1 MPVYVNIL
9 IILILF
15 LFNAVF
21 AMYEIAMVSSKKTRL
36 IARAEDGLQGA
47 SVAMELLQDP
57 DQQYL
62 SAIQIMITMI
72 DTLAGGIGGAQLSR
86 PLAEVFKGIDWLAPF
101 AEIVALILVVIVIT
115 YFSIVMGELIP
126 KRIAVSRPEDVV
138 TRLSPLI
145 KGMSR
150 FLRPLTR
157 LLSASTN
164 LGIKIFNIDVTK
176 EPSIT
181 EEELKGYI
189 QEGRQT
195 GVFDEAEQ
203 TMVDGVFRFTDRRVD
218 AIMTPHTELDWIDL
232 DDDHE
237 TIVKELMESSYSRLP
252 VAHGDLDRSVGIVDT
267 KDLLGVDIHNPQFNL
282 EDYVRQPLFF
292 PGNMQAVKAFEQ
304 FRETGIHHA
313 LVLDEYGGVEG
324 FVTLYDVLESIVG
337 DIPLDEYD
345 KDQDVVQRSDGTWLV
360 DGLIPIDELKEIM
373 NVDELPEEDKAG
385 FQTLSGFVM
394 NQLGRIPKT
403 GSVFEWDHWR
413 FEVVDMD
420 GHRVDR
426 VLVTDMSTE
435 EKPSAE
441 I

>member
-1 MPVYVNIL
+1 
-9 IILILF
+9 
-15 LFNAVF
+15 
-21 AMYEIAMVSSKKTRL
+21 MYEIAMVSSKKTRL
-36 IARAEDGLQGA
+36 VARAEDGQKGA

-86 PLAEVFKGIDWLAPF
+86 PLAEVFKQVVWLAPF
-101 AEIVALILVVIVIT
+101 AETVALILVVIVIT
-115 YFSIVMGELIP
+115 YFSIVIGEFIP
-126 KRIAVSRPEDVV
+126 KRIAVSKPEDVV
-138 TRLSPLI
+138 TRLSPMI
-145 KGMSR
+145 KRLSR
-150 FLRPLTR
+150 VMRPLTR

-164 LGIKIFNIDVTK
+164 LGIKIFNIDITR
-176 EPSIT
+176 EPAIT

-203 TMVDGVFRFTDRRVD
+203 TMVSGVFRFTDRRVD

-232 DDDHE
+232 DDDNE
-237 TIVKELMESSYSRLP
+237 TIIKELMESSYSRLP
-252 VAHGDLDRSVGIVDT
+252 VAHGDLDRSVGFVNT
-267 KDLLGVDIHNPQFNL
+267 KDLLGVDIHNPQFKL
-282 EDYVRQPLFF
+282 EEYIREPLFF

-324 FVTLYDVLESIVG
+324 FVTLYDVLEAIVG
-337 DIPLDEYD
+337 DIPLDEFD
-345 KDQDVVQRSDGTWLV
+345 TDQDAIQRSDGTWLF
-360 DGLIPIDELKEIM
+360 DGLIPIDELKEILH
-373 NVDELPEEDKAG
+373 VDELPEENQAG

-394 NQLGRIPKT
+394 NQMGSIPKT
-403 GSVFEWDHWR
+403 GQLFEWRHWR

-426 VLVTDMSTE
+426 VLVTDISTE
-435 EKPSAE
+435 ENPSVE

>member
-1 MPVYVNIL
+1 MPFYVNIL
-9 IILILF
+9 IIFILF
-15 LFNAVF
+15 LFNALF

-36 IARAEDGLQGA
+36 VARAEDGQKGA

-86 PLAEVFKGIDWLAPF
+86 PLAEVFKQVNWLAPF
-101 AEIVALILVVIVIT
+101 AEIAALILVVIIIT
-115 YFSIVMGELIP
+115 YFSIVLGELIP
-126 KRIAVSRPEDVV
+126 KRIAVSKPEDVV
-138 TRLSPLI
+138 TRLSPMI
-145 KGMSR
+145 KRLSR
-150 FLRPLTR
+150 VMRPLTK

-164 LGIKIFNIDVTK
+164 LGIKVFNIDITR
-176 EPSIT
+176 EPAIT

-203 TMVDGVFRFTDRRVD
+203 TMVSGVFRFTDRRVD

-232 DDDHE
+232 DDDHD

-252 VAHGDLDRSVGIVDT
+252 VAHGDLDRSMGYVNT
-267 KDLLGVDIHNPQFNL
+267 KDLLGVDIHNPEFNL

-324 FVTLYDVLESIVG
+324 FVTLYDILESIVG
-337 DIPLDEYD
+337 DIPLDEFD
-345 KDQDVVQRSDGTWLV
+345 TDQDAIQRSDGTWLF
-360 DGLIPIDELKEIM
+360 DGLIPIDELKEILH
-373 NVDELPEEDKAG
+373 VDELPEENQAG

-394 NQLGRIPKT
+394 NQMGRIPKT
-403 GSVFEWDHWR
+403 GQLFEWDHWR

-420 GHRVDR
+420 GRRVDR
-426 VLVTDMSTE
+426 VLVTDI
-435 EKPSAE
+435 SAE
-441 I
+441 ENPSVEI

>member
-1 MPVYVNIL
+1 MPLYVNIL
-9 IILILF
+9 IIFILF
-15 LFNAVF
+15 IFNAIF

-36 IARAEDGLQGA
+36 VARAEDGQKGA

-86 PLAEVFKGIDWLAPF
+86 PLAEVFKRVNWLAPF
-101 AEIVALILVVIVIT
+101 AEIAALIIVVIIIT
-115 YFSIVMGELIP
+115 YFSIVLGELIP
-126 KRIAVSRPEDVV
+126 KRIAVSKPEDVV
-138 TRLSPLI
+138 TKLSPMIRGLTNAV
-145 KGMSR
+145 
-150 FLRPLTR
+150 RPLTK
-157 LLSASTN
+157 LLSGSTN
-164 LGIKIFNIDVTK
+164 LGIKIFNIDVTR
-176 EPSIT
+176 EPAIT

-218 AIMTPHTELDWIDL
+218 AIMTPHTELDWINL
-232 DDDHE
+232 DDDHD
-237 TIVKELMESSYSRLP
+237 TIVKELMESNYSRMP
-252 VAHGDLDRSVGIVDT
+252 IAHGDLDRSMGIINT

-282 EDYVRQPLFF
+282 EDYLREPLFF
-292 PGNMQAVKAFEQ
+292 PGNMEAVKAFEQ
-304 FRETGIHHA
+304 FRQTGIHHA
-313 LVLDEYGGVEG
+313 LVLDEFGGVEG

-373 NVDELPEEDKAG
+373 DVDELPEEDKAG

-403 GSVFEWDHWR
+403 GSLFEWSHWR

-426 VLVTDMSTE
+426 VLVTDISNE
-435 EKPSAE
+435 EKPSVE

>member
-1 MPVYVNIL
+1 MPVYFNI
-9 IILILF
+9 IFIFILF
-15 LFNAVF
+15 LVNAVF

-36 IARAEDGLQGA
+36 IARAEDGLKGA
-47 SVAMELLQDP
+47 SDGLELLQDP

-72 DTLAGGIGGAQLSR
+72 DTLAGGIGGAQLSQ
-86 PLAEVFKGIDWLAPF
+86 PLAEVFKRVSWLAPF
-101 AEIVALILVVIVIT
+101 AEIAALILVVIVIT
-115 YFSIVMGELIP
+115 YFSIVIGELIP
-126 KRIAVSRPEDVV
+126 KRIAVSKPEDVV
-138 TRLSPLI
+138 TRLSPMI
-145 KGMSR
+145 KGLSR
-150 FLRPLTR
+150 VMRPLTK

-164 LGIKIFNIDVTK
+164 FGIKLFNIDVTK
-176 EPSIT
+176 EPTIT

-218 AIMTPHTELDWIDL
+218 AIMTPHTELDWINL
-232 DDDHE
+232 DDDHDK
-237 TIVKELMESSYSRLP
+237 IVKDLLESSYSRLP
-252 VAHGDLDRSVGIVDT
+252 VAHGDLDRSLGYINT
-267 KDLLGVDIHNPQFNL
+267 KDLLGVDIHSPQFNL
-282 EDYVRQPLFF
+282 EAYIREPLFF

-337 DIPLDEYD
+337 DIPLDEHD
-345 KDQDVVQRSDGTWLV
+345 KDQDVVLRSDGTWLV

-373 NVDELPEEDKAG
+373 DVNELPEEDKAG

-394 NQLGRIPKT
+394 NQLGSIPKT
-403 GSVFEWDHWR
+403 GAVFDWDHWR

-426 VLVTDMSTE
+426 VLVTDL
-435 EKPSAE
+435 SANDQAQPE
-441 I
+441 G

>member
-1 MPVYVNIL
+1 MSLYLNIL
-9 IILILF
+9 IIFILF
-15 LFNAVF
+15 LLNAVF

-36 IARAEDGLQGA
+36 MARAEDGLKGA
-47 SVAMELLQDP
+47 SDALELLEDP

-72 DTLAGGIGGAQLSR
+72 DTLAGGIGGAKLSH
-86 PLAEVFKGIDWLAPF
+86 PLAAIFKHVVWLEPF
-101 AEIVALILVVIVIT
+101 ADIAALALVVIVIT
-115 YFSIVMGELIP
+115 YFSIVIGELIP
-126 KRIAVSRPEDVV
+126 KRIAVSKPEDVV
-138 TRLSPLI
+138 TRLSPMI
-145 KGMSR
+145 KTLSR
-150 FLRPLTR
+150 ILRPLTK

-164 LGIKIFNIDVTK
+164 LGIKLFNIDVTK
-176 EPSIT
+176 EPAIT

-203 TMVDGVFRFTDRRVD
+203 IMVDGVFRFSDRRVD
-218 AIMTPHTELDWIDL
+218 AIMTPHTEVDWIDL
-232 DDDHE
+232 DDDRE
-237 TIVKELMESSYSRLP
+237 VIVKQLMESNYSRLP
-252 VAHGDLDRSVGIVDT
+252 IAHGDLDRSIGYINT
-267 KDLLGVDIHNPQFNL
+267 KDLIGVDIHSPQFNL
-282 EDYVRQPLFF
+282 EDYVREPLFL

-304 FRETGIHHA
+304 FRQTGVHQA

-337 DIPLDEYD
+337 DIPQDEHD
-345 KDQDVVQRSDGTWLV
+345 TEQDVVQRSDGSWLV
-360 DGLIPIDELKEIM
+360 DGLIPVDELKTILR
-373 NVDELPEEDKAG
+373 VDELPEEDKAG

-403 GSVFEWDHWR
+403 GQIFEWENWR

-426 VLVTDMSTE
+426 VLVTDIAAEQNSAF
-435 EKPSAE
+435 EK
-441 I
+441 

>member
-1 MPVYVNIL
+1 MPFYVNIL
-9 IILILF
+9 IIFVLF
-15 LFNAVF
+15 LFNALF

-36 IARAEDGLQGA
+36 VARAEDGMKGA
-47 SVAMELLQDP
+47 SVTLELLQDP

-86 PLAEVFKGIDWLAPF
+86 PLAEVFKRINWLAPF
-101 AEIVALILVVIVIT
+101 AEIAALILVVIIIT
-115 YFSIVMGELIP
+115 YFSIVIGELIP
-126 KRIAVSRPEDVV
+126 KRIAVSKPEDVV
-138 TRLSPLI
+138 TKLSPMIRGLTNAV
-145 KGMSR
+145 
-150 FLRPLTR
+150 RPLTR
-157 LLSASTN
+157 LLSGSTN

-176 EPSIT
+176 EPAIT

-203 TMVDGVFRFTDRRVD
+203 TMVSGVFRFTDRRVD

-232 DDDHE
+232 DDDNE
-237 TIVKELMESSYSRLP
+237 TIIKELMESSYSRLP
-252 VAHGDLDRSVGIVDT
+252 VAHNDLDRSMGFVNT
-267 KDLLGVDIHNPQFNL
+267 KDLLGVDIYNPQFKL
-282 EDYVRQPLFF
+282 EDYVREPLFF
-292 PGNMQAVKAFEQ
+292 PGNMPAVKAFEQ

-324 FVTLYDVLESIVG
+324 FVTLYDVLEAIVG
-337 DIPLDEYD
+337 DIPLDEFD
-345 KDQDVVQRSDGTWLV
+345 TDQDVVQRADGTWLV
-360 DGLIPIDELKEIM
+360 DGLIPIDELKEILH
-373 NVDELPEEDKAG
+373 VDELPEENQAG

-394 NQLGRIPKT
+394 NQMGRIPKT
-403 GSVFEWDHWR
+403 GQTFEWDHWR

-426 VLVTDMSTE
+426 VLVTDISTE
-435 EKPSAE
+435 GNPSVE

>member
-1 MPVYVNIL
+1 MPFYVNIL
-9 IILILF
+9 IIFILF
-15 LFNAVF
+15 LFNALF

-36 IARAEDGLQGA
+36 VARAEDGQKGA

-86 PLAEVFKGIDWLAPF
+86 PLAEVFKQVTWLAPF
-101 AEIVALILVVIVIT
+101 AETVSLILVVIVIT
-115 YFSIVMGELIP
+115 YFSIVIGELIP
-126 KRIAVSRPEDVV
+126 KRIAVSKPEDVV
-138 TRLSPLI
+138 TRLSPTI
-145 KGMSR
+145 KRLSR
-150 FLRPLTR
+150 VMRPLTK

-164 LGIKIFNIDVTK
+164 LGIKVFNIDITR
-176 EPSIT
+176 EPAIT

-203 TMVDGVFRFTDRRVD
+203 TMVDGVFRFSDRRVD

-232 DDDHE
+232 DDDHD

-252 VAHGDLDRSVGIVDT
+252 VAHGDLDRSMGYVNT
-267 KDLLGVDIHNPQFNL
+267 KDLLGVDIHNPEFNL

-324 FVTLYDVLESIVG
+324 FVTLYDILESIVG
-337 DIPLDEYD
+337 DIPLDEFD
-345 KDQDVVQRSDGTWLV
+345 TDQDAIQRSDGTWLF
-360 DGLIPIDELKEIM
+360 DGLIPIDELKEILH
-373 NVDELPEEDKAG
+373 VDELPEENQAG

-394 NQLGRIPKT
+394 NQMGRIPKT
-403 GSVFEWDHWR
+403 GQLFEWDHWR

-420 GHRVDR
+420 GRRVDR
-426 VLVTDMSTE
+426 VLVTDI
-435 EKPSAE
+435 SAE
-441 I
+441 ENPSVEI

>member
-1 MPVYVNIL
+1 MPFYVNIFF
-9 IILILF
+9 IFVLF
-15 LFNAVF
+15 LLNAVF

-36 IARAEDGLQGA
+36 VTRAEDGLKGA
-47 SVAMELLQDP
+47 SAALELLQDP

-72 DTLAGGIGGAQLSR
+72 DTLAGGIGGARLSQ
-86 PLAEVFKGIDWLAPF
+86 PLAEIFRRINWLAPF
-101 AEIVALILVVIVIT
+101 ADTVALILVVISIT
-115 YFSIVMGELIP
+115 YFSIVIGELIP
-126 KRIAVSRPEDVV
+126 KRIAVSKPEDVV
-138 TRLSPLI
+138 TRLSPMI
-145 KGMSR
+145 KVLSR
-150 FLRPLTR
+150 VVRPLTR

-164 LGIKIFNIDVTK
+164 LGIKLLNIDVTK
-176 EPSIT
+176 EPAIT

-203 TMVDGVFRFTDRRVD
+203 TMVDGVFRLSDRRVD
-218 AIMTPHTELDWIDL
+218 AIMTPHTEVVWINL
-232 DDDHE
+232 DDDNE
-237 TIVKELMESSYSRLP
+237 TIVREMMGSSYSRLP
-252 VAHGDLDRSVGIVDT
+252 VAHGDLDRSVGIIDT
-267 KDLLGVDIHNPQFNL
+267 KDLLGVDIHNAQFNL
-282 EDYVRQPLFF
+282 EDYIREPLFF

-337 DIPLDEYD
+337 DIPLDEHD

-373 NVDELPEEDKAG
+373 DVDELPEEDKAG

-403 GSVFEWDHWR
+403 GAVFDWDHWR

-426 VLVTDMSTE
+426 VLVTDISAEQGPSTE
-435 EKPSAE
+435 G
-441 I
+441 

>member
-1 MPVYVNIL
+1 MPFYVNIL
-9 IILILF
+9 IIFVLF
-15 LFNAVF
+15 LFNALF

-36 IARAEDGLQGA
+36 VARAEDGLKGA

-86 PLAEVFKGIDWLAPF
+86 PLAEVFKSIDWLAPF
-101 AEIVALILVVIVIT
+101 AEIAALILVVVIIT
-115 YFSIVMGELIP
+115 YFSIVLGELIP
-126 KRIAVSRPEDVV
+126 KRIAVSKPEDVV
-138 TRLSPLI
+138 TKLSPMI
-145 KGMSR
+145 KG
-150 FLRPLTR
+150 LTKAVRPLTK
-157 LLSASTN
+157 LLSSSTN
-164 LGIKIFNIDVTK
+164 LGIKIFNIDITR
-176 EPSIT
+176 EPAIT

-203 TMVDGVFRFTDRRVD
+203 TMVSGVFRFTDRRVD

-232 DDDHE
+232 DDDNE
-237 TIVKELMESSYSRLP
+237 TIIKELMESSYSRLP
-252 VAHGDLDRSVGIVDT
+252 VAHGDLDRSMGFVNT
-267 KDLLGVDIHNPQFNL
+267 KDLLGVDIHNPQFKL
-282 EDYVRQPLFF
+282 EEYVREPLFF

-324 FVTLYDVLESIVG
+324 FVTLYDVLEAIVG
-337 DIPLDEYD
+337 DIPLDEND
-345 KDQDVVQRSDGTWLV
+345 TEQDVIQRADGTWLV

-373 NVDELPEEDKAG
+373 HVDELPEESQAG

-394 NQLGRIPKT
+394 NQMGRIPKT
-403 GSVFEWDHWR
+403 GQLFDWDHWR

-420 GHRVDR
+420 GHRVDK
-426 VLVTDMSTE
+426 VLVTDL
-435 EKPSAE
+435 SAKE
-441 I
+441 NPAVDI

>member
-1 MPVYVNIL
+1 MPFYVNIL
-9 IILILF
+9 IIFILF
-15 LFNAVF
+15 LFNALF

-36 IARAEDGLQGA
+36 VARAEDGQKGA

-86 PLAEVFKGIDWLAPF
+86 PLAEVFKQVAWLAPF
-101 AEIVALILVVIVIT
+101 AETVSLILVVIVIT
-115 YFSIVMGELIP
+115 YFSIVIGELIP
-126 KRIAVSRPEDVV
+126 KRIAVSKPEDVV
-138 TRLSPLI
+138 TRLSPMI
-145 KGMSR
+145 KRLSR
-150 FLRPLTR
+150 VMRPLTK

-164 LGIKIFNIDVTK
+164 LGIKVFNIDITR
-176 EPSIT
+176 EPAIT

-203 TMVDGVFRFTDRRVD
+203 TMVSGVFRFTDRRVD

-232 DDDHE
+232 DDDHD

-252 VAHGDLDRSVGIVDT
+252 VAHGDLDRSMGYVNT
-267 KDLLGVDIHNPQFNL
+267 KDLLGVDIHNPEFNL

-324 FVTLYDVLESIVG
+324 FVTLYDILESIVG
-337 DIPLDEYD
+337 DIPLDEFD
-345 KDQDVVQRSDGTWLV
+345 TDQDAIQRSDGTWLF
-360 DGLIPIDELKEIM
+360 DGLIPIDELKEILH
-373 NVDELPEEDKAG
+373 VDELPEENQAG

-394 NQLGRIPKT
+394 NQMGRIPKT
-403 GSVFEWDHWR
+403 GQLFEWDHWR

-420 GHRVDR
+420 GRRVDR
-426 VLVTDMSTE
+426 VLVTDI
-435 EKPSAE
+435 SAE
-441 I
+441 ENPSVEI

>member
-1 MPVYVNIL
+1 MPFYVNIFF
-9 IILILF
+9 IFVLF
-15 LFNAVF
+15 LLNAVF

-36 IARAEDGLQGA
+36 VTRAEDGLKGA
-47 SVAMELLQDP
+47 SAALELLQDP

-72 DTLAGGIGGAQLSR
+72 DTLAGGIGGARLSQ
-86 PLAEVFKGIDWLAPF
+86 PLAEIFRRINWLAPF
-101 AEIVALILVVIVIT
+101 ADTVALILVVISIT
-115 YFSIVMGELIP
+115 YFSIVIGELIP
-126 KRIAVSRPEDVV
+126 KRIAVSKPEDVV
-138 TRLSPLI
+138 TRLSPMI
-145 KGMSR
+145 KVLSR
-150 FLRPLTR
+150 VVRPLTR

-164 LGIKIFNIDVTK
+164 LGIKLLNIDVTK
-176 EPSIT
+176 EPAIT

-203 TMVDGVFRFTDRRVD
+203 TMVDGVFRLSDRRVD
-218 AIMTPHTELDWIDL
+218 AIMTPHTEVVWINL
-232 DDDHE
+232 DDDNE
-237 TIVKELMESSYSRLP
+237 TIVREMMGSSYSRLP
-252 VAHGDLDRSVGIVDT
+252 VAHGDLDRSVGIIDT
-267 KDLLGVDIHNPQFNL
+267 KDLLGVDIHNAQFNL
-282 EDYVRQPLFF
+282 EDYIREPLFF

-337 DIPLDEYD
+337 DIPLDEHD

-373 NVDELPEEDKAG
+373 DVDELPEEDKAG

-403 GSVFEWDHWR
+403 GAVFDWDHWR

-426 VLVTDMSTE
+426 VLVTDISAE
-435 EKPSAE
+435 QGPSAE
-441 I
+441 S

>member
-1 MPVYVNIL
+1 MPVYFNI
-9 IILILF
+9 IFIFILF
-15 LFNAVF
+15 LVNAVF

-36 IARAEDGLQGA
+36 IARAEDGLKGA
-47 SVAMELLQDP
+47 SDGLELLQDP

-72 DTLAGGIGGAQLSR
+72 DTLAGGIGGAQLSQ
-86 PLAEVFKGIDWLAPF
+86 PLAEVFKRISWLAPF
-101 AEIVALILVVIVIT
+101 AEIAALILVVIVIT
-115 YFSIVMGELIP
+115 YFSIVIGELIP
-126 KRIAVSRPEDVV
+126 KRIAVSKPEDVV
-138 TRLSPLI
+138 TRLSPMI
-145 KGMSR
+145 KGLSR
-150 FLRPLTR
+150 VMRPLTK

-164 LGIKIFNIDVTK
+164 FGIKLFNIDVTK
-176 EPSIT
+176 EPTIT

-218 AIMTPHTELDWIDL
+218 AIMTPHTELDWINL
-232 DDDHE
+232 DDDHDK
-237 TIVKELMESSYSRLP
+237 IVKDLMESSYSRLP
-252 VAHGDLDRSVGIVDT
+252 VAHGDLDRSLGYINT
-267 KDLLGVDIHNPQFNL
+267 KDLLGVDIHSPQFNL
-282 EDYVRQPLFF
+282 EAYIREPLFF

-337 DIPLDEYD
+337 DIPLDEHD
-345 KDQDVVQRSDGTWLV
+345 KDQDVVLRSDGTWLV

-373 NVDELPEEDKAG
+373 DVDELPEEDKAG

-394 NQLGRIPKT
+394 NQLGSIPKT
-403 GSVFEWDHWR
+403 GAVFDWDHWR

-426 VLVTDMSTE
+426 VLVTDL
-435 EKPSAE
+435 SANDQAQPE
-441 I
+441 G

>member
-1 MPVYVNIL
+1 MPVYLNIFL
-9 IILILF
+9 ILILI
-15 LFNAVF
+15 LVNAIF
-21 AMYEIAMVSSKKTRL
+21 KMYEIAMVSSKKTRL
-36 IARAEDGLQGA
+36 VARAEDGQKGA

-62 SAIQIMITMI
+62 SALQVMINMI
-72 DTLAGGIGGAQLSR
+72 DTMAGGIGGATLSQ
-86 PLAEVFKGIDWLAPF
+86 PLAEIFKRIDWLAPF
-101 AEIVALILVVIVIT
+101 ADIAALILVVIVIT

-126 KRIAVSRPEDVV
+126 KRIAVSKPEDVV
-138 TRLSPLI
+138 TKYSPMIKSLSRL
-145 KGMSR
+145 M
-150 FLRPLTR
+150 RPLTK

-164 LGIKIFNIDVTK
+164 LGIKIFNIDVTR
-176 EPSIT
+176 EPAIT

-218 AIMTPHTELDWIDL
+218 AIMTPHTELDWINL
-232 DDDHE
+232 DDDQE
-237 TIVKELMESSYSRLP
+237 TIIKEMVESSFSRLP
-252 VAHGDLDRSVGIVDT
+252 VAHGDLNRSTGYINT
-267 KDLLGVDIHNPQFNL
+267 KDLVGVDIHDPQFRL
-282 EDYVRQPLFF
+282 EDYIREPLFF

-304 FRETGIHHA
+304 FRQTGIHHA

-337 DIPLDEYD
+337 DIPLDEHD
-345 KDQDVVQRSDGTWLV
+345 KDQVIVRRADGTWLV

-373 NVDELPEEDKAG
+373 DVDELPEEDKAG

-403 GSVFEWDHWR
+403 GAIFEWDHWR

-426 VLVTDMSTE
+426 VLVMDISTE
-435 EKPSAE
+435 EKPSVE

>member
-1 MPVYVNIL
+1 MPVYFNI
-9 IILILF
+9 IFIFILF
-15 LFNAVF
+15 LVNAVF

-36 IARAEDGLQGA
+36 IARAEDGLKGA
-47 SVAMELLQDP
+47 SDGLELLQDP

-72 DTLAGGIGGAQLSR
+72 DTLAGGIGGAQLSQ
-86 PLAEVFKGIDWLAPF
+86 PLAEVFKRVSWLAPF
-101 AEIVALILVVIVIT
+101 AEIAALILVVIVIT
-115 YFSIVMGELIP
+115 YFSIVIGELIP
-126 KRIAVSRPEDVV
+126 KRIAVSKPEDVV
-138 TRLSPLI
+138 TRLSPMI
-145 KGMSR
+145 KGLSR
-150 FLRPLTR
+150 VMRPLTK

-164 LGIKIFNIDVTK
+164 FGIKLFNIDVTK
-176 EPSIT
+176 EPTIT

-218 AIMTPHTELDWIDL
+218 AIMTPHTELDWINL
-232 DDDHE
+232 DDDHDK
-237 TIVKELMESSYSRLP
+237 IVKDLMESSYSRLP
-252 VAHGDLDRSVGIVDT
+252 VAHGDLDRSLGYINT
-267 KDLLGVDIHNPQFNL
+267 KDLLGVDIHSPQFNL
-282 EDYVRQPLFF
+282 EAYIREPLFF

-337 DIPLDEYD
+337 DIPLDEHD
-345 KDQDVVQRSDGTWLV
+345 KDQDVVLRSDGTWLV

-373 NVDELPEEDKAG
+373 DVDELPEEDKAG

-394 NQLGRIPKT
+394 NQLGSIPKT
-403 GSVFEWDHWR
+403 GAVFDWDHWR

-426 VLVTDMSTE
+426 VLVTDL
-435 EKPSAE
+435 SANDQAHPE
-441 I
+441 G

>member
-1 MPVYVNIL
+1 MPVYFNI
-9 IILILF
+9 IFIFILF
-15 LFNAVF
+15 LVNAVF

-36 IARAEDGLQGA
+36 LARAEDGLKGA
-47 SVAMELLQDP
+47 SDGLELLQDP

-72 DTLAGGIGGAQLSR
+72 DTLAGGIGGAQLSQ
-86 PLAEVFKGIDWLAPF
+86 PLAEVFKRVSWLAPF
-101 AEIVALILVVIVIT
+101 AEIAALILVVIVIT
-115 YFSIVMGELIP
+115 YFSIVIGELIP
-126 KRIAVSRPEDVV
+126 KRIAVSKPEDVV
-138 TRLSPLI
+138 TRLSPMI
-145 KGMSR
+145 KGLSR
-150 FLRPLTR
+150 VMRPLTK

-164 LGIKIFNIDVTK
+164 FGIKLFNIDVTK
-176 EPSIT
+176 EPTIT

-218 AIMTPHTELDWIDL
+218 AIMTPHTELDWINL
-232 DDDHE
+232 DDDHHK
-237 TIVKELMESSYSRLP
+237 IVKDLMESSYSRLP
-252 VAHGDLDRSVGIVDT
+252 VAHGDLDRSLGYINT
-267 KDLLGVDIHNPQFNL
+267 KDLLGVDIHSPQFNL
-282 EDYVRQPLFF
+282 EAYIREPLFF

-337 DIPLDEYD
+337 DIPLDEHD
-345 KDQDVVQRSDGTWLV
+345 KDQDVVLRSDGTWLV

-373 NVDELPEEDKAG
+373 DVNELPEEDKAG

-394 NQLGRIPKT
+394 NQLGSIPKT
-403 GSVFEWDHWR
+403 GAVFDWDHWR

-426 VLVTDMSTE
+426 VLVTDL
-435 EKPSAE
+435 SANDQAQPE
-441 I
+441 G

>member
-1 MPVYVNIL
+1 MSIYGNI
-9 IILILF
+9 IIIFILF
-15 LFNAVF
+15 MLNAVF

-36 IARAEDGLQGA
+36 VARADAGLKGAADGL
-47 SVAMELLQDP
+47 ELLQDP

-72 DTLAGGIGGAQLSR
+72 DTLAGGIGGAALSA
-86 PLAEVFKGIDWLAPF
+86 PLAGVLKRVAFLAP
-101 AEIVALILVVIVIT
+101 VADTLSLVLVVVTIT
-115 YFSIVMGELIP
+115 YFSIVIGELIP
-126 KRIAVSRPEDVV
+126 KRVAVSKPEDVV
-138 TRLSPLI
+138 TRLSPMI
-145 KGMSR
+145 KGLSR
-150 FLRPLTR
+150 VLRPLTK

-176 EPSIT
+176 EPAIT

-189 QEGRQT
+189 EEGRQT

-203 TMVDGVFRFTDRRVD
+203 TMVDGVFRFSDRRVD
-218 AIMTPHTELDWIDL
+218 AIMTPHTELDWINL
-232 DDDHE
+232 DDDRE
-237 TIVKELMESSYSRLP
+237 TIVKELMKSSFSRLP
-252 VAHGDLDRSVGIVDT
+252 VAHGDLDRAMGIVSS
-267 KDLLGVDIHNPQFNL
+267 KDLLGVDIHDPKFNL
-282 EDYVRQPLFF
+282 EDYIREPLFF
-292 PGNMQAVKAFEQ
+292 PGNMEAVKAFEQ

-345 KDQDVVQRSDGTWLV
+345 TEQDVVQRSDGTWLV

-373 NVDELPEEDKAG
+373 RVDELPEEDKAG

-403 GSVFEWDHWR
+403 GQVFDWDHWR

-426 VLVTDMSTE
+426 VLVTDL
-435 EKPSAE
+435 SAQDNPAVE

>member
-1 MPVYVNIL
+1 MPVYFNI
-9 IILILF
+9 IFIFILF
-15 LFNAVF
+15 LVNAVF

-36 IARAEDGLQGA
+36 IARAEDGLKGA
-47 SVAMELLQDP
+47 SDGLELLQDP

-72 DTLAGGIGGAQLSR
+72 DTLAGGIGGAQLSQ
-86 PLAEVFKGIDWLAPF
+86 PLAEVFKRVSWLAPF
-101 AEIVALILVVIVIT
+101 AEIAALILVVIVIT
-115 YFSIVMGELIP
+115 YFSIVIGELIP
-126 KRIAVSRPEDVV
+126 KRIAVSKPEDVV
-138 TRLSPLI
+138 TRLSPMI
-145 KGMSR
+145 KGLSR
-150 FLRPLTR
+150 VMRPLTK

-164 LGIKIFNIDVTK
+164 FGIKLFNIDVTK
-176 EPSIT
+176 EPTIT

-218 AIMTPHTELDWIDL
+218 AIMTPHTELDWINL
-232 DDDHE
+232 DDDHDK
-237 TIVKELMESSYSRLP
+237 IVKDLMESSYSRLP
-252 VAHGDLDRSVGIVDT
+252 VAHGDLDRSLGYINT
-267 KDLLGVDIHNPQFNL
+267 KDLLGVDIHSPQFNL
-282 EDYVRQPLFF
+282 EAYIREPLFF

-337 DIPLDEYD
+337 DIPLDEHD
-345 KDQDVVQRSDGTWLV
+345 KDQDVVLRSDGTWLV

-373 NVDELPEEDKAG
+373 DVDELPEEDKAG

-394 NQLGRIPKT
+394 NQLGSIPKT
-403 GSVFEWDHWR
+403 GAVFDWDHWR

-426 VLVTDMSTE
+426 VLVTDL
-435 EKPSAE
+435 SANDQAQPE
-441 I
+441 G

>member
-1 MPVYVNIL
+1 MPVYLNIFL
-9 IILILF
+9 ILILI
-15 LFNAVF
+15 LVNAIF
-21 AMYEIAMVSSKKTRL
+21 KMYEIAMVSSKKTRL
-36 IARAEDGLQGA
+36 VARAEDGQKGA

-62 SAIQIMITMI
+62 SALQVMINMI
-72 DTLAGGIGGAQLSR
+72 DTMAGGIGGATLSQ
-86 PLAEVFKGIDWLAPF
+86 PLAEIFKRIDWLAPF
-101 AEIVALILVVIVIT
+101 ADIAALILVVIVIT

-126 KRIAVSRPEDVV
+126 KRIAVSKPEDVV
-138 TRLSPLI
+138 TKYSPMIKSLSRL
-145 KGMSR
+145 M
-150 FLRPLTR
+150 RPLTK

-164 LGIKIFNIDVTK
+164 LGIKIFNIDVTR
-176 EPSIT
+176 EPAIT

-218 AIMTPHTELDWIDL
+218 AIMTPHTELDWINL
-232 DDDHE
+232 DDDHD

-252 VAHGDLDRSVGIVDT
+252 VAHGDLNRSMGYVNT

-282 EDYVRQPLFF
+282 EDYIRQPLFF
-292 PGNMQAVKAFEQ
+292 PGNMEAVKAFEQ
-304 FRETGIHHA
+304 FRQTGIHHA

-337 DIPLDEYD
+337 DIPLDEHD

-373 NVDELPEEDKAG
+373 DVDELPEEDKAG

-403 GSVFEWDHWR
+403 GTIFEWDHWR

-426 VLVTDMSTE
+426 VLVTDISAE
-435 EKPSAE
+435 SKPSAE

>member
-1 MPVYVNIL
+1 MPVYFNISF
-9 IILILF
+9 IFILF
-15 LFNAVF
+15 LVNAVF

-36 IARAEDGLQGA
+36 IARAEDGLKGA
-47 SVAMELLQDP
+47 SDGLELLQDP

-72 DTLAGGIGGAQLSR
+72 DTLAGGIGGAQLSQ
-86 PLAEVFKGIDWLAPF
+86 PLAEVFKRVSWLAPF
-101 AEIVALILVVIVIT
+101 AEIAALILVVIVIT
-115 YFSIVMGELIP
+115 YFSIVIGELIP
-126 KRIAVSRPEDVV
+126 KRIAVSKPEDVV
-138 TRLSPLI
+138 TRLSPMI
-145 KGMSR
+145 KGLSR
-150 FLRPLTR
+150 VMRPLTK

-164 LGIKIFNIDVTK
+164 FGIKLFNIDVTK
-176 EPSIT
+176 EPTIT

-218 AIMTPHTELDWIDL
+218 AIMTPHTELDWINL
-232 DDDHE
+232 DDDHDK
-237 TIVKELMESSYSRLP
+237 IVKDLMESSYSRLP
-252 VAHGDLDRSVGIVDT
+252 VAHGDLDRSLGYINT
-267 KDLLGVDIHNPQFNL
+267 KDLLGVDIHSPQFNL
-282 EDYVRQPLFF
+282 EAYIREPLFF

-337 DIPLDEYD
+337 DIPLDEHD
-345 KDQDVVQRSDGTWLV
+345 KDQDVVLRSDGTWLV

-373 NVDELPEEDKAG
+373 DVDELPEEDKAG

-394 NQLGRIPKT
+394 NQLGSIPKT
-403 GSVFEWDHWR
+403 GAVFDWDHWR

-426 VLVTDMSTE
+426 VLVTDL
-435 EKPSAE
+435 SANDQAQPE
-441 I
+441 G

>member
-1 MPVYVNIL
+1 
-9 IILILF
+9 
-15 LFNAVF
+15 
-21 AMYEIAMVSSKKTRL
+21 MYEIAMVSSKKTRL
-36 IARAEDGLQGA
+36 VARAEDGQKGA

-86 PLAEVFKGIDWLAPF
+86 PLAEVFKRINWLEPF
-101 AEIVALILVVIVIT
+101 AEIAALILVVIIIT
-115 YFSIVMGELIP
+115 YFSIVLGELIP
-126 KRIAVSRPEDVV
+126 KRIAVSKPEDVV
-138 TRLSPLI
+138 TRLSPMI

-150 FLRPLTR
+150 GMRPLTK

-164 LGIKIFNIDVTK
+164 LGIKIFNIDVTR

-203 TMVDGVFRFTDRRVD
+203 DMVDGVFRFSDRRVD
-218 AIMTPHTELDWIDL
+218 AIMTPHTELDWINL
-232 DDDHE
+232 DDDHD

-252 VAHGDLDRSVGIVDT
+252 VAHGDLDRSMGFVNT
-267 KDLLGVDIHNPQFNL
+267 KDLLGIDIHNPQFNL
-282 EDYVRQPLFF
+282 EDYIREPLFF

-337 DIPLDEYD
+337 EIPLDEHD
-345 KDQDVVQRSDGTWLV
+345 MDQDVVQRADGTWLV

-373 NVDELPEEDKAG
+373 RVDELPEENQAG

-394 NQLGRIPKT
+394 NQMGRIPKT
-403 GSVFEWDHWR
+403 GQIFEWDHWR

-426 VLVTDMSTE
+426 VLITDISHE
-435 EKPSAE
+435 ENPSVE

>member
-1 MPVYVNIL
+1 MPVYFNI
-9 IILILF
+9 IFIFILF
-15 LFNAVF
+15 LVNAVF

-36 IARAEDGLQGA
+36 LARAEDGLKGA
-47 SVAMELLQDP
+47 SDGLELLQDP

-72 DTLAGGIGGAQLSR
+72 DTLAGGIGGAQLSQ
-86 PLAEVFKGIDWLAPF
+86 PLAEVFKRVSWLAPF
-101 AEIVALILVVIVIT
+101 AEIAALILVVIVIT
-115 YFSIVMGELIP
+115 YFSIVIGELIP
-126 KRIAVSRPEDVV
+126 KRIAVSKPEDVV
-138 TRLSPLI
+138 TRLSPMI
-145 KGMSR
+145 KGLSR
-150 FLRPLTR
+150 VMRPLTK

-164 LGIKIFNIDVTK
+164 FGIKLFNIDVTK
-176 EPSIT
+176 EPTIT

-218 AIMTPHTELDWIDL
+218 AIMTPHTELDWINL
-232 DDDHE
+232 DDDHDK
-237 TIVKELMESSYSRLP
+237 IVKDLMESSYSRLP
-252 VAHGDLDRSVGIVDT
+252 VAHGDLDRSLGYINT
-267 KDLLGVDIHNPQFNL
+267 KDLLGVDIHSPQFNL
-282 EDYVRQPLFF
+282 EAYIREPLFF

-337 DIPLDEYD
+337 DIPLDEHD
-345 KDQDVVQRSDGTWLV
+345 KDQDVVLRSDGTWLV

-373 NVDELPEEDKAG
+373 DVNELPEEDKAG

-394 NQLGRIPKT
+394 NQLGSIPKT
-403 GSVFEWDHWR
+403 GAVFDWDHWR

-426 VLVTDMSTE
+426 VLVTDL
-435 EKPSAE
+435 SANDQAQPE
-441 I
+441 G

>member
-1 MPVYVNIL
+1 MPLYVNIL
-9 IILILF
+9 IIFILF
-15 LFNAVF
+15 IFNAIF
-21 AMYEIAMVSSKKTRL
+21 AMYEIAMVSSKKTRMV
-36 IARAEDGLQGA
+36 ARAEDGQKGA

-72 DTLAGGIGGAQLSR
+72 DTLAGGIGGSQLSR
-86 PLAEVFKGIDWLAPF
+86 PLAEVFKRVNWLAPF
-101 AEIVALILVVIVIT
+101 AEIAALIIVVIIIT
-115 YFSIVMGELIP
+115 YFSIVLGELIP
-126 KRIAVSRPEDVV
+126 KRIAVSKPEDVV
-138 TRLSPLI
+138 TKLSPMIRGLTNAV
-145 KGMSR
+145 
-150 FLRPLTR
+150 RPLTK
-157 LLSASTN
+157 LLSGSTN
-164 LGIKIFNIDVTK
+164 LGIKTFNIDVTR
-176 EPSIT
+176 EPAIT

-218 AIMTPHTELDWIDL
+218 AIMTPHTELDWINL
-232 DDDHE
+232 DDDHD
-237 TIVKELMESSYSRLP
+237 TIVKELMESNYSRMP
-252 VAHGDLDRSVGIVDT
+252 IAHGDLDRSMGIINT

-282 EDYVRQPLFF
+282 EDYLREPLFF
-292 PGNMQAVKAFEQ
+292 PGNMEAVKAFEQ
-304 FRETGIHHA
+304 FRQTGIHHA
-313 LVLDEYGGVEG
+313 LVLDEFGGVEG

-373 NVDELPEEDKAG
+373 DVDELPEEDKAG

-403 GSVFEWDHWR
+403 GSLFEWSHWR

-426 VLVTDMSTE
+426 VLVTDLSNE
-435 EKPSAE
+435 EKPSVE

>member
-1 MPVYVNIL
+1 MPIYVNIL

-86 PLAEVFKGIDWLAPF
+86 PLAEVIKGITWLAPF

-176 EPSIT
+176 EPAIT

-203 TMVDGVFRFTDRRVD
+203 TMVDGVFRFSDRRLD

-232 DDDHE
+232 DDDHD
-237 TIVKELMESSYSRLP
+237 TIVKELIESSYSRLP
-252 VAHGDLDRSVGIVDT
+252 VAHGDLNRAVGYVNT
-267 KDLLGVDIHNPQFNL
+267 KDLVGVDIHDPQFNL

-304 FRETGIHHA
+304 FRETGIHYA

-426 VLVTDMSTE
+426 VLVTDLLTKE
-435 EKPSAE
+435 NPSVE

>member
-1 MPVYVNIL
+1 MPFYVNIFF
-9 IILILF
+9 IFVLF
-15 LFNAVF
+15 LLNAVF

-36 IARAEDGLQGA
+36 VTRAEDGLKGA
-47 SVAMELLQDP
+47 SAALELLQDP

-72 DTLAGGIGGAQLSR
+72 DTLAGGIGGARLSQ
-86 PLAEVFKGIDWLAPF
+86 PLAEIFRRINWLAPF
-101 AEIVALILVVIVIT
+101 ADTVALILVVISIT
-115 YFSIVMGELIP
+115 YFSIVIGELIP
-126 KRIAVSRPEDVV
+126 KRIAVSKPEDVV
-138 TRLSPLI
+138 TRLSPMI
-145 KGMSR
+145 KVLSR
-150 FLRPLTR
+150 VVRPLTK

-164 LGIKIFNIDVTK
+164 LGIKLLNIDVTK
-176 EPSIT
+176 EPAIT

-203 TMVDGVFRFTDRRVD
+203 TMVDGVFRLSDRRVD
-218 AIMTPHTELDWIDL
+218 AIMTPHTEVVWINL
-232 DDDHE
+232 DDDNE
-237 TIVKELMESSYSRLP
+237 TIVREMMGSSYSRLP
-252 VAHGDLDRSVGIVDT
+252 VAHGDLDRSVGIIDT
-267 KDLLGVDIHNPQFNL
+267 KDLLGVDIHNAQFNL
-282 EDYVRQPLFF
+282 EDYIREPLFF

-337 DIPLDEYD
+337 DIPLDEHD

-373 NVDELPEEDKAG
+373 DVDELPEEDKAG

-403 GSVFEWDHWR
+403 GAVFDWDHWR

-426 VLVTDMSTE
+426 VLVTDISAE
-435 EKPSAE
+435 QGPSAE
-441 I
+441 G